1 MVARLPLFDIALGTV
16 VMGTVGVL
24 IGTLMG
30 GPFFYVASGLGV
42 LLGIG
47 IGFIGGRGFFFGIFV
62 GTILGGCLAWA
73 LSGPENITVGAGAG
87 AAMGGFL
94 GIWVG
99 MVLDL
104 LARRSQAKAPTLEQT
119 GKSGFQV

>member
-1 MVARLPLFDIALGTV
+1 MVAKLPVFDIALGSV

-24 IGTLMG
+24 IGLLLG
-30 GPFFYVASGLGV
+30 GPFVYVASGLGV

-62 GTILGGCLAWA
+62 GTILGGCLAWV

-99 MVLDL
+99 MVIDL
-104 LARRSQAKAPTLEQT
+104 LARRSRANRPASNQI
-119 GKSGFQV
+119 G